1 MDLSNG
7 TEGVFSLGGG
17 GEEGDGGSITPPSKI
32 ILSLTLSLLA
42 VMTMVINS
50 LVITA
55 IIVTRKLHHPANY
68 LICSLAVT
76 DLLVAIL
83 VMPFSI
89 LYIQR

>member
-1 MDLSNG
+1 MDFSNC
-7 TEGVFSLGGG
+7 TEGIFSLGDGS
-17 GEEGDGGSITPPSKI
+17 EEVSIIPPSKI
-32 ILSLTLSLLA
+32 LLTFTLSLLA
-42 VMTMVINS
+42 VMTTAINS